1 MFPFLVLSYMAVENN
16 NLKQPNSTIKVNG
29 YDVDRKDF
37 INQINGQYDQF
48 FNTYKDRWNKDQQ
61 QKILEQK
68 KAIIDNIQ
76 NGNITGVNGNVIDIT
91 DSERS
96 GIDQSDLGPGRI
108 NIGYITKI
116 GKWMSDGI
124 KQNTPKKTFDKSTLN
139 QAWMNAFFGG
149 SDTPD
154 LQTWIDLD
162 PKDSNGV
169 RGNTG
174 RTNALI
180 QFLNNINLDDYTD
193 FSDSLGG
200 KEKIKSNLESLKQHL
215 QDGTLNNDDYA
226 SAAKLGFNL
235 RTILSDNMVMPDDQ
249 KSEKTNTEQTTPEQ
263 PTTSQYDPFHTS
275 PTNKFQEMKN
285 MISGWTYNNGK
296 DNISLQPLKYTLNEN
311 AWGATGQDVTARTMA
326 QVLSKYGF
334 GQFSE
339 DPVSNA
345 KILTNYVYWAV
356 PNVLDNGQWNTFKN
370 KVDKKAGTNQS
381 YGKIL
386 STAIDQYVKINKASF
401 NDNNRYTIG
410 NTTLYMIGQPNYK
423 TGTAWF
429 YNDSSHKVQK
439 LNLNTDG
446 LLFNFPDSTQMNAA
460 EYAILKSPYKDTY
473 LQATGKVAQNKFGGK
488 FQIGGVITSPQ
499 QDYFSITPKKAPEK
513 ELTKTQEKTKYWEGN
528 HGKEFHNI
536 GEFVQQLTPQDK
548 RELSAAALDIASI
561 ATSLV
566 PVVGGAVSI
575 GSGLGSTGLRAYNR
589 FSDGDITLGDIGSTL
604 ADTGMAIAGAIPGLG
619 TAAKTAGFVS
629 KMTKTA
635 KIVLPIVGILGIGA
649 AQTGAR
655 RALSDIISGKMPATT
670 DLQDLSTCLT
680 AVAGAVTH
688 YKGSSKATKRLE
700 EASSNGKVTIS
711 NSIPD
716 TWTYNYRITDANG
729 KLINKSLTLN
739 NKSEVDQLKKAI
751 KNDNTDELLGIIKRD
766 PTNANLTADQLH
778 YNKLNKLQK
787 LKTSDSNYG
796 LTYNKGNAEG
806 DVTIS
811 RYDNPQTL
819 QQKAWNR
826 NVAIAEFLDKIRVP
840 KPSWKGIKEYII
852 GPSRA
857 DIIRNAVKPEAPVVP
872 PRETGF
878 DIISHGTVETPIRP
892 ERHYQEPPIRQQKKT
907 TIVPPEIN
915 RTPNDPRFTL
925 LDPKRSKIQDIF
937 LPGRD
942 INRSKLFDFIKD
954 NKSAYDKLSN
964 KEKQI
969 IDNLITPTFFNT
981 PASEQT
987 RKQVLGIITKMLTP
1001 KSGAV
1006 WKKDALSK
1014 TARDLS
1020 VIRYQQGGKAWYS
1033 DIQDFDPTKYTSD
1046 WENQIY
1052 AGDTQEGKT
1061 WSAAYG
1067 NSGKGLGNGRYGTDL
1082 KHNYSNSREYAK
1094 NVEKQE
1100 YYKWF
1105 TDQLIKSSSGDQKL
1119 FKTWANLVDA
1129 SLPKGSASR
1138 FYDANGALRNQ
1149 WTIGGKTYKGYNSTG
1164 SYNQL
1169 ADYIKAVRND
1179 NLIANRHNVMRRA
1192 GTRYFY
1198 KDNTGTIHWV
1208 DPETAK
1214 KYTIKKDPTAQG
1226 YDNASHTYW
1235 TDYELEGPTNTI
1247 SGQDVP
1253 EKNKVN
1259 IKSIIDSAKPAM
1271 LGALRAINDSNF
1283 NNRQLNNYLSS
1294 INPVLYTPYEF
1305 NRRVYGDYATMNE
1318 MARQGANAQNTAA
1331 RIANNTADSYLGAAT
1346 QLGGAAKNQEAVIK
1360 GRLADN
1366 EKIAQTYEKA
1376 IAENKE
1382 NLKRE
1387 NEVANQNTKNLNDN
1401 TRERMALRLSTNLKN
1416 HNNWNNWYQGY
1427 IEYPAAK
1434 KQNEREAM
1442 QNYLDYSV
1450 ITDEAQKNY
1459 TQKATEIQNKY
1470 RKLYK
1475 NASDEEKSMIEQ
1487 QMTRELQDA
1496 KDAAQN
1502 QILGK
1507 FASLRGLNYTPKTE
1521 FTPGGT
1527 YVPTYHKKGGEISGA
1542 SIVVEHL
1549 RQRNKD
1555 KDRLQ
1560 TSWEKQL
1567 DRFWR
1572 QYGKMKQAKNK

>member
-1 MFPFLVLSYMAVENN
+1 MFPFLVLSYMAVENTN
-16 NLKQPNSTIKVNG
+16 IKQPNSTIKVNG
-29 YDVDRKDF
+29 YDVDRNDF
-37 INQINGQYDQF
+37 INQVNGQYDQF
-48 FNTYKDRWNKDQQ
+48 FNTYKDRWNKNQQ

-68 KAIIDNIQ
+68 KAIINNIQ

-91 DSERS
+91 DAENS

-124 KQNTPKKTFDKSTLN
+124 KQNTPKKTFDNSTLN
-139 QAWMNAFFGG
+139 QAWMNTFFGD

-169 RGNTG
+169 RGTTG
-174 RTNALI
+174 RTDALI
-180 QFLNNINLDDYTD
+180 QFLNNINVDDYTD
-193 FSDSLGG
+193 FSDALGG
-200 KEKIKSNLESLKQHL
+200 KEKIKANLELLKQHL

-235 RTILSDNMVMPDDQ
+235 RTVLSDKIVMPEDQ
-249 KSEKTNTEQTTPEQ
+249 QKTSKQASEQ
-263 PTTSQYDPFHTS
+263 PSVQQPTQYDPFHTS
-275 PTNKFQEMKN
+275 SNNLMQEMKD
-285 MISGWTYNNGK
+285 MISGWNYKNEK
-296 DNISLQPLKYTLNEN
+296 DSISLSPLTYTLNKN
-311 AWGATGQDVTARTMA
+311 AWGKEGQDVTARTMA
-326 QVLSKYGF
+326 RVLSKYGF
-334 GQFSE
+334 GNFSKNSDGGE
-339 DPVSNA
+339 
-345 KILTNYVYWAV
+345 ILKKYVNWAV
-356 PNVLDNGQWNTFKN
+356 TNVLDKGQWNTFK
-370 KVDKKAGTNQS
+370 KQIDKKAGTNQS

-386 STAIDQYVKINKASF
+386 STAIDQYVKINKSDF
-401 NDNNRYTIG
+401 DKNNRYTIG

-429 YNDSSHKVQK
+429 YNNDSHTVQK
-439 LNLNTDG
+439 LNLNTEG
-446 LLFNFPDSTQMNAA
+446 FLFNLSDGTQMSAA
-460 EYAILKSPYKDTY
+460 EWAIINSPYRDAY
-473 LQATGKVAQNKFGGK
+473 LQATGKVPQNKFGGK
-488 FQIGGVITSPQ
+488 FQIGGVITPPE
-499 QDYFSITPKKAPEK
+499 QDPFAIIPKKAPEK
-513 ELTKTQEKTKYWEGN
+513 KLNKNQAKAKYWEGN
-528 HGKEFHNI
+528 HGKEFNNI
-536 GEFVQQLTPQDK
+536 GEFIHQLTPQDK
-548 RELSAAALDIASI
+548 RELSAAALDVASI
-561 ATSLV
+561 VSSVV
-566 PVVGGAVSI
+566 PVVGGAASV
-575 GSGLGSTGLRAYNR
+575 GTGLGSAGLRAYNR
-589 FSDGDITLGDIGSTL
+589 FSDGDISLGDIGSTL
-604 ADTGMAIAGAIPGLG
+604 ADTGMAIAGVIPGLG

-629 KMTKTA
+629 KMAKTA
-635 KIVLPIVGILGIGA
+635 KIVLPIVGLLGIGT
-649 AQTGAR
+649 AQAGAR

-680 AVAGAVTH
+680 AAAGAVTH
-688 YKGSSKATKRLE
+688 YRGSSKATSRLK
-700 EASSNGKVTIS
+700 EASSNGKAAIS
-711 NSIPD
+711 NVTPD
-716 TWTYNYRITDANG
+716 TWTYNYSITDADG

-751 KNDNTDELLGIIKRD
+751 KNDDTTELLGIVKRD
-766 PTNANLTADQLH
+766 PTNANVTTDQLH

-806 DVTIS
+806 EITIS
-811 RYDNPQTL
+811 RYTNPETL

-826 NVAIAEFLDKIRVP
+826 NIAIAEFLDKIRVP
-840 KPSWKGIKEYII
+840 KPSFKGIKEYII

-857 DIIRNAVKPEAPVVP
+857 DIIRNAAKPEVTPVRP
-872 PRETGF
+872 EATPKETGF
-878 DIISHGTVETPIRP
+878 DIISHGDVVTPVIP
-892 ERHYQEPPIRQQKKT
+892 ERHYRQT
-907 TIVPPEIN
+907 TILSPKTN
-915 RTPNDPRFTL
+915 KTPNDPRFSL
-925 LDPKRSKIQDIF
+925 LDPRRSRIQDIF

-942 INRSKLFDFIKD
+942 INRIKLSEFIKD
-954 NKSAYDKLSN
+954 NQSAYNKLAN
-964 KEKQI
+964 KEKQVI
-969 IDNLITPTFFNT
+969 NDLITPSLFTP

-1006 WKKDALSK
+1006 WKKDALAN

-1020 VIRYQQGGKAWYS
+1020 MIRYQQGGKAWYS
-1033 DIQDFDPTKYTSD
+1033 GIQDFDPTKYTSD

-1061 WSAAYG
+1061 WSNAYG
-1067 NSGKGLGNGRYGTDL
+1067 NSGAGLGNGRYGTDPN
-1082 KHNYSNSREYAK
+1082 HSYNNSKDYAQS
-1094 NVEKQE
+1094 VENQK

-1105 TDQLIKSSSGDQKL
+1105 TDQLIKSASGDQKL
-1119 FKTWANLVDA
+1119 FKTWANFVDA
-1129 SLPKGSASR
+1129 SLPEGSASR
-1138 FYDANGALRNQ
+1138 FYDNGKLRDQ
-1149 WTIGGKTYKGYNSTG
+1149 WTIGGKTYEGYNSTG
-1164 SYNQL
+1164 NYNQL

-1179 NLIANRHNVMRRA
+1179 NLIANRHNVMRRS

-1214 KYTIKKDPTAQG
+1214 KYTIKKDPAAQG
-1226 YDNASHTYW
+1226 YDENSHTYW

-1247 SGQDVP
+1247 SGQEVP

-1259 IKSIIDSAKPAM
+1259 VGNIINSAKPAM
-1271 LGALRAINDSNF
+1271 LGALRAINDTNF

-1346 QLGGAAKNQEAVIK
+1346 QLEGAAKNQEAVIK

-1382 NLKRE
+1382 NLNRE
-1387 NEVANQNTKNLNDN
+1387 NQVANQNIKNLNDN
-1401 TRERMALRLSTNLKN
+1401 TRERMALRLATNLKN

-1470 RKLYK
+1470 RDLWK
-1475 NASDEEKSMIEQ
+1475 NASDDEKSVLEQ

-1502 QILGK
+1502 EILGK

-1555 KDRLQ
+1555 RLQ